1 MSDQQQHARY
11 QQFVHPGSTLGLD
24 IGRLPQAHH
33 GVLDVMQAQSQMSPP
48 NSAGSA
54 GAHSASPSFLSGYH
68 SFVHSQPHHPSF
80 PPNMHQSSPTPGLI
94 PSQTHGL
101 SLDPSQLRAPSVGP
115 SRVLTR
121 RQARLRSAALHP
133 YNGVGA
139 GSSTRMGSNGQD
151 AQPSQA
157 FDEVRFFFQT
167 FFTGLG

>member
-1 MSDQQQHARY
+1 MSDQQQHARF
-11 QQFVHPGSTLGLD
+11 QQFVHPSSTLGLD
-24 IGRLPQAHH
+24 VGKGPQAQH

-68 SFVHSQPHHPSF
+68 PFAQHHQHPHHPSF
-80 PPNMHQSSPTPGLI
+80 PPNIHQGSPTPSLT
-94 PSQTHGL
+94 SSHTHGM

-121 RQARLRSAALHP
+121 RQARMRSAALHP

-139 GSSTRMGSNGQD
+139 GSARMGSNSQD

-157 FDEVRFFFQT
+157 FSEVRFF
-167 FFTGLG
+167 L